1 MTTTDDISGGAR
13 TSIAVRPSLADDGVL
28 SSLLAYAAGD
38 FLHAFAASDE
48 APAEEIGQIIFGVA
62 GVLRGESEIVD
73 LPEGWDIGAVGAR
86 LRPGLAAAI
95 EAMPEEDKA
104 IFAADEEVVVLAIHL
119 FFETLY
125 EAAHSRGVF
134 VGEAGE
140 DAVNAFLGDPDT
152 LAEFDFWAD
161 WLLGKTKKGPFDD
174 NE

>member
-48 APAEEIGQIIFGVA
+48 APSPRSMRTGSSLGVA

-125 EAAHSRGVF
+125 EAAHSRGDF
-134 VGEAGE
+134 CRRGRGRCGER
-140 DAVNAFLGDPDT
+140 FP
-152 LAEFDFWAD
+152 WR
-161 WLLGKTKKGPFDD
+161 P
-174 NE
+174 

>member
-86 LRPGLAAAI
+86 LRP
-95 EAMPEEDKA
+95 
-104 IFAADEEVVVLAIHL
+104 FARR
-119 FFETLY
+119 FCR
-125 EAAHSRGVF
+125 RGRGRC
-134 VGEAGE
+134 GER
-140 DAVNAFLGDPDT
+140 FP
-152 LAEFDFWAD
+152 WR
-161 WLLGKTKKGPFDD
+161 P
-174 NE
+174 